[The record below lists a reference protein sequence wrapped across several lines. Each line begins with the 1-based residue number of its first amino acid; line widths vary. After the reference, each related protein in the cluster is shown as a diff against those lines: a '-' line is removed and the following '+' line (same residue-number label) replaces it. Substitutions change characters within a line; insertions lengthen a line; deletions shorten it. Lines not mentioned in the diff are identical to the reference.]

1 MVDPTET
8 EIVEVD
14 NVYEDTI
21 LGEIQT
27 VADED
32 EQTPTRGQVATGAGE
47 NAVTGAGGNAVTGA
61 QGIFRTFF
69 TWFVGLFPSD
79 ALPNDSEQEAL
90 LSSLV
95 DGEPTLPVVAGG
107 GNGDVAGGRN
117 GGGAGGGNGVGAP
130 GGGWFCRIWGSLH
143 REGPND
149 IEAGSTAPKD
159 TALVAPR
166 GGWFRRI
173 WGSPHREGPNDTE
186 AGSTALDDTAL
197 VAPRGGWFRR
207 ILGFRRH
214 REGPNDIEA
223 GPAAPEV
230 VAPVRVV
237 KDLWLEFV
245 GEANGFIK
253 WVITSCFLFVP
264 VNYLLKGS
272 NDVTSTLSTLQLQLP
287 TIFLPTVF
295 SYVTCI
301 LVSKLF
307 QSTKIKTV
315 FQGFGII
322 MGVVACVEAFYFV
335 GHEAHISAIIVMVV
349 IIVAT
354 LITAVATMSNAKR
367 LMVFNLS
374 DTKVIV
380 MCHPK
385 VAKEILNSS
394 QIKRLEEQRRMVVT
408 QMVNA
413 FTLNVGTVFEVC
425 DLLKTASLCNMMGLV
440 SGKEYELE
448 TNNTVESEYLKGLV
462 EEWYDA
468 ELDPIIF
475 LD

>member
-1 MVDPTET
+1 MFLRKLESS
-8 EIVEVD
+8 
-14 NVYEDTI
+14 
-21 LGEIQT
+21 
-27 VADED
+27 
-32 EQTPTRGQVATGAGE
+32 
-47 NAVTGAGGNAVTGA
+47 
-61 QGIFRTFF
+61 IFYC
-69 TWFVGLFPSD
+69 
-79 ALPNDSEQEAL
+79 
-90 LSSLV
+90 SL
-95 DGEPTLPVVAGG
+95 
-107 GNGDVAGGRN
+107 
-117 GGGAGGGNGVGAP
+117 
-130 GGGWFCRIWGSLH
+130 
-143 REGPND
+143 
-149 IEAGSTAPKD
+149 
-159 TALVAPR
+159 
-166 GGWFRRI
+166 
-173 WGSPHREGPNDTE
+173 
-186 AGSTALDDTAL
+186 
-197 VAPRGGWFRR
+197 
-207 ILGFRRH
+207 
-214 REGPNDIEA
+214 
-223 GPAAPEV
+223 V

-237 KDLWLEFV
+237 KDLWLELV
-245 GEANGFIK
+245 AEANDFIK
-253 WVITSCFLFVP
+253 WVITSCFLFVS

-272 NDVTSTLSTLQLQLP
+272 NDVTSTLSTFQLQLP

-307 QSTKIKTV
+307 QSAKIKTV

-349 IIVAT
+349 IIVST

-394 QIKRLEEQRRMVVT
+394 QIKRSEEQRRMVVT

-413 FTLNVGTVFEVC
+413 FTLNVGTVFEVR

-440 SGKEYELE
+440 FGKEYELE
-448 TNNTVESEYLKGLV
+448 TNNNVESEYLKGLV

>member
-1 MVDPTET
+1 MFLRKLESS
-8 EIVEVD
+8 
-14 NVYEDTI
+14 
-21 LGEIQT
+21 
-27 VADED
+27 
-32 EQTPTRGQVATGAGE
+32 
-47 NAVTGAGGNAVTGA
+47 
-61 QGIFRTFF
+61 IFYC
-69 TWFVGLFPSD
+69 
-79 ALPNDSEQEAL
+79 
-90 LSSLV
+90 SL
-95 DGEPTLPVVAGG
+95 
-107 GNGDVAGGRN
+107 
-117 GGGAGGGNGVGAP
+117 
-130 GGGWFCRIWGSLH
+130 
-143 REGPND
+143 
-149 IEAGSTAPKD
+149 
-159 TALVAPR
+159 
-166 GGWFRRI
+166 
-173 WGSPHREGPNDTE
+173 
-186 AGSTALDDTAL
+186 
-197 VAPRGGWFRR
+197 
-207 ILGFRRH
+207 
-214 REGPNDIEA
+214 
-223 GPAAPEV
+223 V

>member
-1 MVDPTET
+1 MP
-8 EIVEVD
+8 
-14 NVYEDTI
+14 
-21 LGEIQT
+21 
-27 VADED
+27 
-32 EQTPTRGQVATGAGE
+32 
-47 NAVTGAGGNAVTGA
+47 
-61 QGIFRTFF
+61 
-69 TWFVGLFPSD
+69 
-79 ALPNDSEQEAL
+79 L

-117 GGGAGGGNGVGAP
+117 GGGAGRGNDVGAP
-130 GGGWFCRIWGSLH
+130 GGGWFCRIWGYLH

-159 TALVAPR
+159 TALLAPR

-207 ILGFRRH
+207 IWGFRH

-230 VAPVRVV
+230 VAP
-237 KDLWLEFV
+237 
-245 GEANGFIK
+245 ANDFIK

-272 NDVTSTLSTLQLQLP
+272 NDVTSTLSTFQLQLP

-295 SYVTCI
+295 SYVT
-301 LVSKLF
+301 
-307 QSTKIKTV
+307 
-315 FQGFGII
+315 
-322 MGVVACVEAFYFV
+322 
-335 GHEAHISAIIVMVV
+335 
-349 IIVAT
+349 
-354 LITAVATMSNAKR
+354 NAKR

-394 QIKRLEEQRRMVVT
+394 QIKRSEEQRRMVVT

-413 FTLNVGTVFEVC
+413 FTLNVGTVFEVR

-440 SGKEYELE
+440 FGKEYELE
-448 TNNTVESEYLKGLV
+448 TNNNVELEYLKGLV

>member
-1 MVDPTET
+1 M
-8 EIVEVD
+8 
-14 NVYEDTI
+14 
-21 LGEIQT
+21 
-27 VADED
+27 
-32 EQTPTRGQVATGAGE
+32 
-47 NAVTGAGGNAVTGA
+47 
-61 QGIFRTFF
+61 
-69 TWFVGLFPSD
+69 S
-79 ALPNDSEQEAL
+79 L
-90 LSSLV
+90 LV
-95 DGEPTLPVVAGG
+95 
-107 GNGDVAGGRN
+107 
-117 GGGAGGGNGVGAP
+117 
-130 GGGWFCRIWGSLH
+130 CRIWGYLH

-159 TALVAPR
+159 TALLAPR

-207 ILGFRRH
+207 IWGFRH

-237 KDLWLEFV
+237 KDLWLELV
-245 GEANGFIK
+245 AEANDFIK
-253 WVITSCFLFVP
+253 WVITSCFLFVS

-272 NDVTSTLSTLQLQLP
+272 NDVTSTLSTFQLQLP

-307 QSTKIKTV
+307 QSAKIKTV

-349 IIVAT
+349 IIVST
-354 LITAVATMSNAKR
+354 VIAK
-367 LMVFNLS
+367 
-374 DTKVIV
+374 
-380 MCHPK
+380 C
-385 VAKEILNSS
+385 
-394 QIKRLEEQRRMVVT
+394 
-408 QMVNA
+408 
-413 FTLNVGTVFEVC
+413 C
-425 DLLKTASLCNMMGLV
+425 D
-440 SGKEYELE
+440 
-448 TNNTVESEYLKGLV
+448 
-462 EEWYDA
+462 
-468 ELDPIIF
+468 
-475 LD
+475 